1 VSSLPPDYDADP
13 ERWGSWR
20 APQDVHEI
28 IAPEIRGPVLDVG
41 CGDGRLAALL
51 PDDIDWVGVDAS
63 PTQVRANVRRPVI
76 LADMRAL
83 PFRPG
88 VFAEVTHLWC
98 LYHVDDPAE
107 AIREA
112 QRVLRPG
119 GRYCASTAARGNDP
133 ELVPEAIRRRRST
146 RKKRS
151 QSFAGCSPT
160 QRTNLGTTNSFRSK
174 RAMKCART
182 AATTSFRLNG
192 PKPSNFRSGSP
203 SAARSCARR
212 GHEPGA
218 GAAAGPRS
226 HQRIRV
232 LSTRRSGECSCPR
245 AFR

>member
-133 ELVPEAIRRRRST
+133 ELVPEGYPASSFDAEEAVTIVRRVFADATDEPWDDKFFPLET
-146 RKKRS
+146 RDEVRAYCRHNFVPVERAEAVELPLWLTKRGTLVR
-151 QSFAGCSPT
+151 AT
-160 QRTNLGTTNSFRSK
+160 RT
-174 RAMKCART
+174 
-182 AATTSFRLNG
+182 
-192 PKPSNFRSGSP
+192 
-203 SAARSCARR
+203 
-212 GHEPGA
+212 
-218 GAAAGPRS
+218 
-226 HQRIRV
+226 
-232 LSTRRSGECSCPR
+232 
-245 AFR
+245 